1 MIYLLLLFL
10 LFVIKIAFF
19 DKKNLILKTKNH
31 YVLNIF
37 CQRIFFSKKNILFY
51 SESKEYLKNYGFK
64 KAKILD
70 DILLKARI
78 NYINLEV
85 LEFDKP
91 TYFVGKHEMNYL
103 KEVIYAKQIENLILY
118 TDLKI
123 NNDEIICCKTK
134 DEINKLNLLNLN
146 KTIENIEL
154 FECDCELYFNQKL
167 TKSTEYGSCYFLEK
181 FENKNILIL
190 KYNFIL
196 NYKVIFI
203 KIFNKN
209 EHNNDIS
216 INFFYNLEHQKYN
229 YFIFKVENNFISY
242 KNSINRIVSYLNYNV
257 KFDSCFFSKIKSLK
271 LSNKPCL
278 NLCYNFSLLPKEN
291 KNIVLCNAD
300 CVCDLTNIKIEFL
313 YANAIKKKTEFFAFN
328 FIFVDNELQTLFEK
342 AFIQAQEDYLFGV
355 SAKSLKFKFKE
366 LISSYKNNFIT
377 ALDFYYNLVQNTIS
391 NNKNGYEINSDFIPC
406 DFSILFSF
414 CKKTKQI
421 QIKKYCKS
429 TAIII
434 NGIRF
439 FSSKHISFE
448 SLALH
453 DYFLLETS

>member
-134 DEINKLNLLNLN
+134 DSV
-146 KTIENIEL
+146 
-154 FECDCELYFNQKL
+154 Y
-167 TKSTEYGSCYFLEK
+167 
-181 FENKNILIL
+181 
-190 KYNFIL
+190 
-196 NYKVIFI
+196 
-203 KIFNKN
+203 
-209 EHNNDIS
+209 
-216 INFFYNLEHQKYN
+216 
-229 YFIFKVENNFISY
+229 
-242 KNSINRIVSYLNYNV
+242 
-257 KFDSCFFSKIKSLK
+257 
-271 LSNKPCL
+271 
-278 NLCYNFSLLPKEN
+278 
-291 KNIVLCNAD
+291 
-300 CVCDLTNIKIEFL
+300 
-313 YANAIKKKTEFFAFN
+313 
-328 FIFVDNELQTLFEK
+328 
-342 AFIQAQEDYLFGV
+342 
-355 SAKSLKFKFKE
+355 
-366 LISSYKNNFIT
+366 
-377 ALDFYYNLVQNTIS
+377 
-391 NNKNGYEINSDFIPC
+391 
-406 DFSILFSF
+406 
-414 CKKTKQI
+414 
-421 QIKKYCKS
+421 
-429 TAIII
+429 
-434 NGIRF
+434 
-439 FSSKHISFE
+439 
-448 SLALH
+448 
-453 DYFLLETS
+453 